1 VTWKQCASATRVVF
15 LWWEYHESAVG
26 RAGSNEAQALPRDCA
41 RRSTLRSEVKP
52 TDPHLTKHRYAGQR
66 ITHLADQ
73 ISRLVAKPALSVRI
87 RAAFLSLKIAKV

>member
-1 VTWKQCASATRVVF
+1 
-15 LWWEYHESAVG
+15 VG
-26 RAGSNEAQALPRDCA
+26 RTGDNEAQGLPRDCA
-41 RRSTLRSEVKP
+41 RRSTLRSEIKP

-73 ISRLVAKPALSVRI
+73 ISRLVAKPTLSVRI